1 MQFQVQ
7 IPLPLCSSWAD
18 SWGAGGKMRSTKD
31 TVLSEMWTHFREVS
45 LDKEKVAQKKEG
57 IELTKPSSGKN
68 VDR

>member
-1 MQFQVQ
+1 
-7 IPLPLCSSWAD
+7 
-18 SWGAGGKMRSTKD
+18 MRSTKD